1 MSLDMNPELPPHWDL
16 TKVIPGELEVPDD
29 LSGELDDDIAPGVLL
44 PYEPAY
50 PMLRKTG
57 SAAMV
62 VASVTGRAVG
72 LSVRGSWTAGRWFAA
87 GLGAVSF
94 LGWRYLR
101 SHDYQEAIGGVT
113 SSTDWRRNTEI
124 RHRRWKFLGWG
135 AGALAA
141 LNLAGWWALVAEA
154 GMTAADSWWIT
165 PGVLALSVASA
176 VTWYGRYRLNNTG
189 LAPEQIVA
197 EQDDPTSDE
206 PFPLAVAQ
214 SPDKVEQCV
223 TRALAWEGIDTRA
236 VRVLGYRGW
245 GWEIDVVLKGA
256 APEQVNAVMS
266 KLDSHF
272 GIGKGQTL
280 CEPDPED
287 NSHLTLRL
295 VQSDPFADM
304 PRPSVHSPNSLSV
317 KDAVVYGRCMDGT
330 LLEMRLRGMFM
341 MVIGSSGSAKTKG
354 ALRCLA
360 EVITACRDAI
370 AIEMDPVKDGIRE
383 FSEVMALPPIRGPK
397 ECTEKLRWLRDIASA
412 RNQVKSA
419 KEMGDL
425 WEPTPEEPAIFGLI
439 DEFIFLPKEAKEL
452 AIEILRIGRET
463 GVYLLFAAQEATQ
476 DSLGDAIASAVTYR
490 VMLAA
495 RSEDIP
501 LVLGK
506 GASAAGYRPD
516 RLRPAVDDER
526 VYDAGKFYI
535 AGPGF
540 DRPVLWR
547 WNRFER
553 DQIRQAVKDRKD
565 AGRPWFDHASL
576 AAANLLHVIRRDG
589 AAGEASLA
597 DRLVALDEQGGVED
611 AATVAVLLR
620 AFGAKTF
627 LPTTEEL
634 LPALGEAGV
643 QMDANGL
650 SQLLRKHAPSVTAIR
665 QEWDGRAQVRGWSR
679 ESVEQAAAGLLGP
692 TMARLRA
699 A

>member
-1 MSLDMNPELPPHWDL
+1 MSIDQHPEFPADWDAS
-16 TKVIPGELEVPDD
+16 KVIEGSLVVPDD
-29 LSGELDDDIAPGVLL
+29 LSDEDIPPGILI
-44 PYEPAY
+44 PYEPRPAV
-50 PMLRKTG
+50 LRKTG

-62 VASVTGRAVG
+62 VASVTGRAIG
-72 LSVRGSWTAGRWFAA
+72 LSARGGWTATRYFGH
-87 GLGAVSF
+87 GLRAVSY
-94 LGWRYLR
+94 LGWRYVR
-101 SHDYQEAIGGVT
+101 THDYQEEIGGVT
-113 SSTDWRRNTEI
+113 SSADHRRNVDL
-124 RHRRWKFLGWG
+124 RHRRWKFLGWA
-135 AGALAA
+135 AGATAA
-141 LNLAGWWALVAEA
+141 LNLAGWWALVKYA
-154 GMTAADSWWIT
+154 GVTAADSWWMT
-165 PGVLALSVASA
+165 PAAFTLAVAA
-176 VTWYGRYRLNNTG
+176 GITWYGRYRATNSG
-189 LAPEQIVA
+189 LAPEQILA
-197 EQDDPTSDE
+197 EHDNPESDE
-206 PFPLAVAQ
+206 PFPLSVCQAPSQ
-214 SPDKVEQCV
+214 VEECV
-223 TRALAWEGIDTRA
+223 SRALAWEGIGTRA
-236 VRVLGYRGW
+236 VRALGYRGW
-245 GWEIDVVLKGA
+245 GWEIDVILKGA

-272 GIGKGQTL
+272 GIGKGGTL
-280 CEPDPED
+280 SEPDPED

-304 PRPSVHSPNSLSV
+304 PRPSVHAPNSLSV
-317 KDAVVYGRCMDGT
+317 KDAVVYGRCMDGS
-330 LLEMRLRGMFM
+330 LFEARLRGMFM
-341 MVIGSSGSAKTKG
+341 MIIGSSGSAKTKG

-425 WEPTPEEPAIFGLI
+425 WEPTPEEPAIYGI
-439 DEFIFLPKEAKEL
+439 VDEFIFLTGEAKEL

-463 GVYLLFAAQEATQ
+463 GVYLIFAAQEATQ

-506 GASAAGYRPD
+506 GASAMGYRPD

-553 DQIRQAVKDRKD
+553 DQIRQAVKDRKE

-589 AAGEASLA
+589 EAGEVSLA
-597 DRLVALDEQGGVED
+597 DRLDALDEQGGVED

-620 AFGAKTF
+620 AFGDKKF

-634 LPALGEAGV
+634 LPALADAGV

-650 SQLLRKHAPSVTAIR
+650 AQLLRKHAPSVTASR

-679 ESVEQAAAGLLGP
+679 ESVEQAAAGLLDP
-692 TMARLRA
+692 AMARLRA